1 MENNVLKAPSVPILI
16 NETLLVYWQGHRAL
30 TRRVIEAFPEKE
42 LFTYSV
48 GGMRPFAV
56 LAMEMIDLAGPG
68 MYGLI
73 TDEWDDYDELPHHNS
88 EGIPDTKQE
97 LLDLWDEIT
106 EVLNKLWPEL
116 DNIDLDKRI
125 VAFGQFEDSVR
136 DTLLYY
142 IDNDI
147 HHRGQGYVY
156 LRSLGIEPPFFWE
169 R

>member
-1 MENNVLKAPSVPILI
+1 MENNVLQTSQTAI
-16 NETLLVYWQGHRAL
+16 TLQALLEHWQGHRTL

-68 MYGLI
+68 MHGLL
-73 TDEWDDYDELPHHNS
+73 TNDWDDFADLPHHNT
-88 EGIPDTKQE
+88 ELMPKTKQE
-97 LLDLWDEIT
+97 LLQLWDEIT
-106 EVLNKLWPEL
+106 DVINKLWDDFTPEFM
-116 DNIDLDKRI
+116 DKP
-125 VAFGQFEDSVR
+125 VLAFGQFHGTVR
-136 DTLLYY
+136 STILYY

-156 LRSLGIEPPFFWE
+156 LRTLGIEPPFFWE
-169 R
+169 RG